1 MRPLIVFSLISVLLL
16 TFYIREGEAGPI
28 HAVRSGV
35 TTITSPVRFV
45 GSAVAAPFNAI
56 GNVFSNLT
64 ASQDTLD
71 ELKKQN
77 EELTSKVAELS
88 EAQKTAERL
97 EGLVGLQSTYNLKS
111 TAARIVGASGDAWT
125 STVTIDKGSA
135 DGLTINMPVT
145 SSAGVIGQ
153 IIEVSAKTSTVRLIG
168 DENSGVSA
176 MVQDTRAQGMLQ
188 GQADGT
194 LRLEYVSVDSDVKV
208 GDIIVTSG
216 IGGVFPKG
224 LPLGTVSSVEKS
236 ANDVY
241 YTIVVRAQTTAE
253 NNEEVLVITSLT
265 DEQST
270 SDEDVSTAN
279 STPQG
284 TSRDVATKTKDESSD
299 DSSDTRPGRPI
310 LARTNRGHVH
320 GSTRAGDE
328 LPHVCDR
335 RHRVRAAAGRP
346 GTADLHCGWSRQLHD
361 YLGVPECVLGRPD
374 PCRRVRFL
382 QRLVL

>member
-45 GSAVAAPFNAI
+45 GSAVAAPFNA
-56 GNVFSNLT
+56 
-64 ASQDTLD
+64 
-71 ELKKQN
+71 
-77 EELTSKVAELS
+77 
-88 EAQKTAERL
+88 
-97 EGLVGLQSTYNLKS
+97 
-111 TAARIVGASGDAWT
+111 
-125 STVTIDKGSA
+125 
-135 DGLTINMPVT
+135 
-145 SSAGVIGQ
+145 
-153 IIEVSAKTSTVRLIG
+153 IG

-265 DEQST
+265 DEQSA

-284 TSRDVATKTKDESSD
+284 TSRDAATKTKDESSD
-299 DSSDTRPGRPI
+299 DSSDTSE
-310 LARTNRGHVH
+310 TTDS
-320 GSTRAGDE
+320 GSSE
-328 LPHVCDR
+328 
-335 RHRVRAAAGRP
+335 
-346 GTADLHCGWSRQLHD
+346 
-361 YLGVPECVLGRPD
+361 
-374 PCRRVRFL
+374 
-382 QRLVL
+382 

>member
-125 STVTIDKGSA
+125 STVTID
-135 DGLTINMPVT
+135 T

-265 DEQST
+265 DEQSA
-270 SDEDVSTAN
+270 SDEDVNTAN

-284 TSRDVATKTKDESSD
+284 TSRDAATKTKDESPD
-299 DSSDTRPGRPI
+299 DSSDTSE
-310 LARTNRGHVH
+310 TTDS
-320 GSTRAGDE
+320 GSSE
-328 LPHVCDR
+328 
-335 RHRVRAAAGRP
+335 
-346 GTADLHCGWSRQLHD
+346 
-361 YLGVPECVLGRPD
+361 
-374 PCRRVRFL
+374 
-382 QRLVL
+382 